1 MNWHLTPLSGLILLA
16 AVIPLG
22 LLVLARLRPAMLA
35 RPQFCLLLAAIIV
48 WQVGYSLE
56 WGTQSFTQ
64 KLFWAQVEYLGI
76 VWVPLLWA
84 LLVAEATHQS
94 SWLQLPRIRWL
105 AVLPMVTIVMVWSND
120 AHGLVWSQITLSAG
134 SATGPLH
141 FEHGP
146 WFWLNVFYTYFLV
159 ILSWVWLV
167 QELRRPFSVH
177 RRQVALLLG
186 ISTLPVA
193 ANLAYLV
200 FRQQLNGLDLT
211 PIGLG
216 LAALVYG
223 LAVAWDNSYVLL
235 PVARAVLIE
244 ALQDGVVVMDASNR
258 ILDINPAAR
267 SMLSNPKEEV
277 ISRPVNA
284 ALPFLDSL
292 VANPVPQSE
301 IELSPGRFVEVRTI
315 PLNNRGVFVGHLVLL
330 RDISERKQAELALQ
344 DSELKFRTLVQ
355 VSSDAIFI
363 IDNETGQILDVNEAG
378 PAMYGYTREEL
389 LSMKNTDVSAQPEET
404 RIATHSTE
412 IGQVLVPV
420 RYHRRKDGTV
430 FPVEI
435 IGKAFEWKGR
445 TVHAA
450 AIRDISERVRVD
462 KQLEGL
468 LKAERSR
475 VKQLDALRMIWVEL
489 ATEFDLNSLLSKIL
503 ESARSLLSADT
514 GELSLYEP
522 EEDQLRVVASCGFDK
537 DTGGDIVPM
546 GEGLMGLSAQTK
558 QPLLVKNYQKWENR
572 SPRYSTL
579 VLEEAVGAPML
590 SGGVLLGSV
599 VLGSFQPNTF
609 DASSMDLLNLF
620 VQQASLAI
628 HNARLFEQLNDLAV
642 TDTLT
647 GLFNRRHFFYQA
659 ETLVIRAQ
667 RYSSPLSAVMI
678 DLDHFKEIN
687 DTFGHSAG
695 DHVLREVARVLSAAL
710 RKSDL
715 IGRYGGEEFCVLL
728 PEIDLEEARAAAE
741 RLRQEVFNLQIPT
754 LKGTAAVTASL
765 GVATLNLSGET
776 LDQLLQR
783 ADAALYRAK
792 RAGRNAV
799 SVEAGGGADV
809 MVDDKLQ

>member
-1 MNWHLTPLSGLILLA
+1 MNWHFSLQSGLILLA
-16 AVIPLG
+16 AIIPVG
-22 LLVLARLRPAMLA
+22 LLVLARLRPAMLG
-35 RPQFCLLLAAIIV
+35 RRQFCLLLAAIIV

-56 WGTQSFTQ
+56 WGIQGFDQ
-64 KLFWAQVEYLGI
+64 KLFWARVQYFGI

-84 LLVAEATHQS
+84 LLVAEATQQS
-94 SWLQLPRIRWL
+94 NWLRPLRIRWL
-105 AVLPMVTIVMVWSND
+105 AVLPLATLLMVWSND
-120 AHGLVWSQITLSAG
+120 AHHLVWSRVTLSAQ
-134 SATGPLH
+134 AFGPLQ
-141 FEHGP
+141 FVHGH
-146 WFWLNVFYTYFLV
+146 WFWLNVFYTYSLV
-159 ILSWVWLV
+159 AISWVWLV
-167 QELRRPFSVH
+167 QELRRPRSVH
-177 RRQVALLLG
+177 RRQVTLLLV
-186 ISTLPVA
+186 ISLFPVA
-193 ANLAYLV
+193 ANLSYLI
-200 FRQQLNGLDLT
+200 FRQPLHGLDLT

-223 LAVAWDNSYVLL
+223 LAVTWDHSYVLL
-235 PVARAVLIE
+235 PVARATLIE
-244 ALQDGVVVMDASNR
+244 ALQDGVVVMDAANR

-267 SMLSNPKEEV
+267 AMLSNPKEEV
-277 ISRPVNA
+277 ISRPVRS
-284 ALPFLDSL
+284 ALPFLDAL

-301 IELSPGRFVEVRTI
+301 IEISPGRFVEARTI
-315 PLNNRGVFVGHLVLL
+315 PLKNRGIFVGHLVLL

-389 LSMKNTDVSAQPEET
+389 LSLKNTDISAQPEET
-404 RIATHSTE
+404 RTATHSTE

-445 TVHAA
+445 MVHAA

-462 KQLEGL
+462 QQLEDL

-503 ESARSLLSADT
+503 ENATNLLSADT
-514 GELSLYEP
+514 GELFLYEP
-522 EEDQLRVVASCGFDK
+522 EADQLQVVASCGFEK
-537 DTGGDIVPM
+537 DTSGDVVQM
-546 GEGLMGLSAQTK
+546 GEGLMGLSAKIK
-558 QPLLVKNYQKWENR
+558 QPLLVKNYQQWDNR
-572 SPRYSTL
+572 SPRYTAL

-590 SGGVLLGSV
+590 SAGVLLGGV
-599 VLGSFQPNTF
+599 MMGSRQPKTF
-609 DASSMDLLNLF
+609 DSASMDLLNLF
-620 VQQASLAI
+620 AQQASLAI

-659 ETLVIRAQ
+659 EALVVRAQ
-667 RYSSPLSAVMI
+667 RYGSPLSAVMI

-695 DHVLREVARVLSAAL
+695 DHVLREVARALSAAL

-728 PEIDLEEARAAAE
+728 PEIDLEEGRAAAE

-754 LKGTAAVTASL
+754 LKGTASITASL
-765 GVATLNLSGET
+765 GVASLNLHGET

-783 ADAALYRAK
+783 ADAALYQAK
-792 RAGRNAV
+792 RSGRNAV
-799 SVEAGGGADV
+799 SVETGGGSGVV
-809 MVDDKLQ
+809 MDGTLL

>member
-35 RPQFCLLLAAIIV
+35 RPQFCMLLVALIA

-56 WGTQSFTQ
+56 WGTQVFTQ
-64 KLFWAQVEYLGI
+64 KLFWAQVQYLGI

-94 SWLQLPRIRWL
+94 NWLQLPRIRWL
-105 AVLPMVTIVMVWSND
+105 AVLPMVTLILTWTND
-120 AHGLVWSQITLSAG
+120 AHGLVWSRVTLSAG
-134 SATGPLH
+134 GATGPLH

-159 ILSWVWLV
+159 ALSWVWMV
-167 QELRRPFSVH
+167 QELRRPLSVH
-177 RRQVALLLG
+177 RRQVTLLLG

-193 ANLAYLV
+193 ANLAYLI

-211 PIGLG
+211 PAGLG

-223 LAVAWDNSYVLL
+223 LAVAWDSSYVLL
-235 PVARAVLIE
+235 PVARAALIE
-244 ALQDGVVVMDASNR
+244 ALQDGVVVMDAANR

-277 ISRPVNA
+277 ISRPVGA

-301 IELSPGRFVEVRTI
+301 IELSPGRFVEARTI
-315 PLNNRGVFVGHLVLL
+315 PLKNRSAFVGHLILL
-330 RDISERKQAELALQ
+330 RDISKRKQAELALQ

-378 PAMYGYTREEL
+378 PPMYGYTREEL
-389 LSMKNTDVSAQPEET
+389 LSLKNTDVSAQPQET
-404 RIATHSTE
+404 RTATHSTE

-445 TVHAA
+445 MVHAA

-468 LKAERSR
+468 LKAERIR

-489 ATEFDLNSLLSKIL
+489 ATEFDLKSLLSKIL
-503 ESARSLLSADT
+503 ENARSLLSADT
-514 GELSLYEP
+514 GELVLYEP
-522 EEDQLRVVASCGFDK
+522 EADHLRVVSSCGLEK
-537 DTGGDIVPM
+537 DTSGDIVEM
-546 GEGLMGLSAQTK
+546 GEGLMGLAAKTK
-558 QPLLVKNYQKWENR
+558 QPLLVKGYQGWENR
-572 SPRYSTL
+572 SPRYATIA
-579 VLEEAVGAPML
+579 LEEAVGAPML
-590 SGGVLLGSV
+590 SGGVLLGAV
-599 VLGSFQPNTF
+599 ALGSYRPSTF
-609 DASSMDLLNLF
+609 DAASMDLLNLY

-659 ETLVIRAQ
+659 ESLVIRAQ
-667 RYSSPLSAVMI
+667 RYGSPLSAVMI
-678 DLDHFKEIN
+678 DLDHFKDIN

-695 DHVLREVARVLSAAL
+695 DHVLREVARALSSAL

-728 PEIDLEEARAAAE
+728 PEIDLEEGRTAAE

-765 GVATLNLSGET
+765 GVAALNLHGET

-799 SVEAGGGADV
+799 SVEVGGGTDV
-809 MVDDKLQ
+809 MVDGSLL

>member
-16 AVIPLG
+16 AIIPLG

-35 RPQFCLLLAAIIV
+35 RPQFCMLLVALIV

-56 WGTQSFTQ
+56 WSAQSFTQ
-64 KLFWAQVEYLGI
+64 KLFWAQVQYLGI

-94 SWLQLPRIRWL
+94 SWLQPPRIRWL
-105 AVLPMVTIVMVWSND
+105 AVLPMITMAMVWSND
-120 AHGLVWSQITLSAG
+120 AHGLVWSRVALLEG
-134 SATGPLH
+134 ATGPLH

-146 WFWLNVFYTYFLV
+146 WFWLNVFYTYYLV
-159 ILSWVWLV
+159 ALSWVWLV
-167 QELRRPFSVH
+167 QELRRPLSVH
-177 RRQVALLLG
+177 RRQVTLLLG

-193 ANLAYLV
+193 ANLAYLI

-211 PIGLG
+211 PAGLG
-216 LAALVYG
+216 LAALVYS

-235 PVARAVLIE
+235 PVARAALIE
-244 ALQDGVVVMDASNR
+244 ALQDGVVVMDAANR

-267 SMLSNPKEEV
+267 AMLSNPKEEV
-277 ISRPVNA
+277 ISRPVHA

-301 IELSPGRFVEVRTI
+301 IELSPGRFVEARTI
-315 PLNNRGVFVGHLVLL
+315 PLRNHGSFVGHLILL
-330 RDISERKQAELALQ
+330 RDISQRKQAELALQ

-363 IDNETGQILDVNEAG
+363 IDNESGQILDVNEAG

-389 LSMKNTDVSAQPEET
+389 VSLKNTDVSAQPEET
-404 RIATHSTE
+404 RTATHSTE

-445 TVHAA
+445 MVHAA

-462 KQLEGL
+462 KQLEDL

-489 ATEFDLNSLLSKIL
+489 ATEFDLKALLSKIL
-503 ESARSLLSADT
+503 ENARSLLLADT

-522 EEDQLRVVASCGFDK
+522 EADQLRVVASCGFEK
-537 DTGGDIVPM
+537 DTSGDIVPM
-546 GEGLMGLSAQTK
+546 GEGLMGLSAKIK
-558 QPLLVKNYQKWENR
+558 QPLLVKNYQQWENR

-599 VLGSFQPNTF
+599 VLGSFRPNTF
-609 DASSMDLLNLF
+609 DAASMDLLNLF

-659 ETLVIRAQ
+659 ESLVVRAQ
-667 RYSSPLSAVMI
+667 RYGSPLSAVMI
-678 DLDHFKEIN
+678 DLDHFKDIN

-695 DHVLREVARVLSAAL
+695 DHVLREVARALSAAL

-728 PEIDLEEARAAAE
+728 PEIDLEEGRAAAE

-765 GVATLNLSGET
+765 GVAALNSGET

-783 ADAALYRAK
+783 ADAALYQAK

-809 MVDDKLQ
+809 MMDDTLL

>member
-16 AVIPLG
+16 AIIPLG

-35 RPQFCLLLAAIIV
+35 RPQFCMLLVALIV

-56 WGTQSFTQ
+56 WSVQSFTQ
-64 KLFWAQVEYLGI
+64 KLFWAQVQYLGI

-94 SWLQLPRIRWL
+94 SWLQPPRIRWL
-105 AVLPMVTIVMVWSND
+105 AVLPMITMAMVWSND
-120 AHGLVWSQITLSAG
+120 AHGLVWSRVALLEGT
-134 SATGPLH
+134 TGPLH

-146 WFWLNVFYTYFLV
+146 WFWLNVFYTYYLV
-159 ILSWVWLV
+159 ALSWVWLV
-167 QELRRPFSVH
+167 QELRRPLSVH
-177 RRQVALLLG
+177 RRQVTLLLG

-193 ANLAYLV
+193 ANLAYLI

-211 PIGLG
+211 PAGLG
-216 LAALVYG
+216 LAALVYS

-235 PVARAVLIE
+235 PVARAALIE
-244 ALQDGVVVMDASNR
+244 ALQDGVVVMDAANR

-267 SMLSNPKEEV
+267 AMLSNPKEEV
-277 ISRPVNA
+277 ISRPVHA

-301 IELSPGRFVEVRTI
+301 IELSPGRFVEARSI
-315 PLNNRGVFVGHLVLL
+315 PLRNHGSFVGHLILL
-330 RDISERKQAELALQ
+330 RDISQRKQAELALQ

-363 IDNETGQILDVNEAG
+363 IDNESGQILDVNEAG

-389 LSMKNTDVSAQPEET
+389 VSLKNTDVSAQPEET
-404 RIATHSTE
+404 RTATHSTE

-445 TVHAA
+445 MVHAA

-462 KQLEGL
+462 KQLEDL

-489 ATEFDLNSLLSKIL
+489 ATEFDLKALLSKIL
-503 ESARSLLSADT
+503 ENARSLLLADT

-522 EEDQLRVVASCGFDK
+522 EADQLRVVASCGFEK
-537 DTGGDIVPM
+537 DTSGDIVPM
-546 GEGLMGLSAQTK
+546 GEGLMGLSAKIK
-558 QPLLVKNYQKWENR
+558 QPLLVKNYQQWENR

-599 VLGSFQPNTF
+599 VLGSFRPNTF
-609 DASSMDLLNLF
+609 DAASMDLLNLF

-659 ETLVIRAQ
+659 ESLVVRAQ
-667 RYSSPLSAVMI
+667 RYGSPLSAVMI
-678 DLDHFKEIN
+678 DLDHFKDIN

-695 DHVLREVARVLSAAL
+695 DHVLREVARALSAAL

-728 PEIDLEEARAAAE
+728 PEIDLEEGRAAAE

-765 GVATLNLSGET
+765 GVAALNSGET

-783 ADAALYRAK
+783 ADAALYQAK

-809 MVDDKLQ
+809 MMDDTLL